1 LTRSAS
7 GQDYRFVQKLLG
19 DCNLEHQIVASCR
32 QLSHGIISSMN
43 SANDLTGGS
52 RLRSAHWYAGDDR
65 HAYIHRAWMRRGL
78 PGDAFT
84 GRPHIAI
91 ANTASDLTPCNAHLT
106 EVAASVKNGVY
117 EAGGIPLELPVVSL
131 GETLLRPTAMLW
143 RNMAA
148 MATEEML
155 RANPIDGVVLLG
167 GCDKTIP
174 ALLMAA
180 ASVDIPAVVV
190 PGGPMLTGTF
200 RGVSLGCGT
209 DVWRLSEEVRA
220 GTLSAEEFTRSE
232 SAMIRSRGHCNTMG
246 TASTMALV
254 AEALGTVVPGVAGTP
269 AADSRLLE
277 AAHGT
282 GRLVVEMVAADR
294 RPSTFLTHASFA
306 NAIVTMAAVGGS
318 TNAVVHLLAI
328 AGRLGID
335 LTLDDFDRIG
345 SHVPLLVDLQPAGRF
360 LMDDFFRA
368 GGLLAVLREVRD
380 LLDPTA
386 VTVTGRPLVDY
397 LDAAPIWDPEVI
409 RLRREP
415 LLTEGGIAV
424 LRGNLAPDGTIIKPA
439 AASPHLI
446 QHRGRALVFDS
457 IEDFNT
463 RIDDPDLEVD
473 ADTVLVLRG
482 CGPKGYP
489 GMPEVSNMPLP
500 KKLLAQ
506 GVRDMVRICDGR
518 MSGTAYGTVVLHVAP
533 EAAAGGP
540 LALVQTGDEITLD
553 VPGRTLTLE
562 VADEDLQNRRP
573 NAATLAGFAN
583 PVRGWERLYIDHV
596 QQADSGADLDFLIG
610 ATGDHVSRDSH

>member
-1 LTRSAS
+1 
-7 GQDYRFVQKLLG
+7 
-19 DCNLEHQIVASCR
+19 
-32 QLSHGIISSMN
+32 MN

-180 ASVDIPAVVV
+180 ASVDLPAVVV

-220 GTLSAEEFTRSE
+220 GTLSGEEFTRSE

-318 TNAVVHLLAI
+318 TNAVVHLLAL

-360 LMDDFFRA
+360 LMDDFYRA

-386 VTVTGRPLVDY
+386 ITVTGRPLVDY
-397 LDAAPIWDPEVI
+397 LDTAPIWDPEVI
-409 RLRREP
+409 RLRRQP
-415 LLTEGGIAV
+415 LLNEGGIAV
-424 LRGNLAPDGTIIKPA
+424 LRGNLAPAGAIIKPA

-446 QHRGRALVFDS
+446 RHRGRALVFDS

-463 RIDDPDLEVD
+463 HIDDPDLEVD

-562 VADEDLQNRRP
+562 VSDEDLQNRRP